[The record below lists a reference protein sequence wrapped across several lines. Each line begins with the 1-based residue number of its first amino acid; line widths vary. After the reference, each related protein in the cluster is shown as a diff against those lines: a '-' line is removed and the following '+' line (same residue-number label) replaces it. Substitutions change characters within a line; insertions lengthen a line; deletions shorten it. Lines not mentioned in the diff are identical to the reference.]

1 MTNKPNAKL
10 LLKSATR
17 ASVAVS
23 SGLVLAKA
31 FAWFVTG
38 SVSIFASLLDS
49 VMDTITSLTNM
60 VAVNYSLKPPD
71 SDHRFGHGKAE
82 ALAGLLQAMFI
93 AGSAI
98 FLLVQAAT
106 RLLEPQTLS
115 SVNQGI
121 WIIGAA
127 TLVTLALVIFQRYV
141 VAQTGSTA
149 IRADSLH
156 YVTDIATNLA
166 TLAALYLAQIGFI
179 RADGLFGAAIG
190 ILVLASAVRVGLAA
204 MRLLMDEELPEAE
217 RESIINSALEVPG
230 VADLSQLRSW
240 RSGQRSVIQLELQF
254 DGKLSLH
261 QVHATM
267 EEVRRGILRIDAEAD
282 VSIEPSPSSASD
294 P

>member
-1 MTNKPNAKL
+1 MTKKRDAKV

-23 SGLVLAKA
+23 SGLVVAKA

-49 VMDTITSLTNM
+49 LMDTITSLTNM

-82 ALAGLLQAMFI
+82 ALAGLLQAIFI

-98 FLLVQAAT
+98 FLLIQAGS
-106 RLLEPQTLS
+106 RLLEPQVLS
-115 SVNQGI
+115 SVSQGI
-121 WIIGAA
+121 WIIGVA
-127 TLVTLALVIFQRYV
+127 TIVTLALVIFQRYV
-141 VAQTGSTA
+141 IAQTGSTA

-166 TLAALYLAQIGFI
+166 TLAALYLGQVGFI

-190 ILVLASAVRVGLAA
+190 ILVLTSAVRVGFTAV
-204 MRLLMDEELPEAE
+204 RLLMDEELPETE
-217 RESIINSALEVPG
+217 RQSIIRCALEVPG
-230 VADLSQLRSW
+230 VAGLSQLRSW
-240 RSGQRSVIQLELQF
+240 RSGQRAVIQLELQF
-254 DGKLSLH
+254 DGELTLH

-267 EEVRRGILRIDAEAD
+267 DEVRRGILTIDAEAD
-282 VSIEPSPSSASD
+282 VSIEPSPSSARD